1 MYRWFHAHFVLAQ
14 SPLPL
19 GSQLQTLEQSQKL
32 QLFLPFDYLSLYN
45 PREMSAFVSFYRT
58 PLSVNFS
65 LIATLHIIARHCCLI
80 NASTSSSGNF
90 HAGVQG
96 VVLLDEG
103 DSVNW
108 RRFLDDWLDGFRSCW
123 HAKFVFYQLLM
134 MSDWMISE
142 IVDTYLC
149 LCFTGYTQTQDILS
163 G

>member
-1 MYRWFHAHFVLAQ
+1 MLILCW
-14 SPLPL
+14 
-19 GSQLQTLEQSQKL
+19 
-32 QLFLPFDYLSLYN
+32 LSLRFHSVHSCRRWN
-45 PREMSAFVSFYRT
+45 NLRNSSFFYRLIT
-58 PLSVNFS
+58 CRYITQERCLLSFHFIVHHFLSVNFS

-90 HAGVQG
+90 RAGVQG